1 MQLKK
6 TQQHDEM
13 KKNSRNG
20 TIRSNTQNNYNL
32 YSSLLF

>member
-13 KKNSRNG
+13 KKIQEMVPSEVIPKI
-20 TIRSNTQNNYNL
+20 TITFTPP
-32 YSSLLF
+32 LLF